1 MKYQPVPPHEIME
14 GDCCFITH
22 LGIPDKFY
30 SVMAGSISADSLL
43 LLSQRGLVFRTKEEA
58 VNCADDL
65 LAPSIK
71 DVQNMTKSL
80 KIWPEHLGSTCM
92 DGGTCHHDCKDK
104 CFRRECCVP
113 LTLALDAGLS
123 MEQWRYPEA
132 APQAVQDAEPET
144 REALAKRLI
153 TDVQVANTIA
163 TSACQRVAEL
173 PDRASPTN
181 WPEAMLVTGDELHMI
196 VREAVIEAQTTPAE
210 EVPAQ
215 IETLREELAEETE
228 AAENWRR
235 LALQFD
241 NHRLQA
247 LGHLKAVVNPG
258 AVFDAYKAAK
268 AFLNAPPLGGEEV
281 LAQRLAELA
290 APVQGWKLVP
300 VELLERIQESLGS
313 FVSDQGWS
321 QSDIDTA
328 DTLDGLLAAAPHPTH
343 SKTLI

>member
-65 LAPSIK
+65 LA
-71 DVQNMTKSL
+71 QNMTKSL

-123 MEQWRYPEA
+123 MEQWKYPEA

-153 TDVQVANTIA
+153 TDV
-163 TSACQRVAEL
+163 
-173 PDRASPTN
+173 
-181 WPEAMLVTGDELHMI
+181 
-196 VREAVIEAQTTPAE
+196 REAVIEAQTTPAE
-210 EVPAQ
+210 EVTAQ

-258 AVFDAYKAAK
+258 AVLDAYKAAK

-328 DTLDGLLAAAPHPTH
+328 DTLDGLLAAAPHPPEAAQLDNTNVTATH
-343 SKTLI
+343 QDIDLKGEV

>member
-14 GDCCFITH
+14 GGCYYITH

-43 LLSQRGLVFRTKEEA
+43 LLSQRGLVYRTKEEA
-58 VNCADDL
+58 VNCADNL
-65 LAPSIK
+65 LAPGIK

-92 DGGTCHHDCKDK
+92 DGGRCHHDCKDR

-153 TDVQVANTIA
+153 ADVQVADTIA

-173 PDRASPTN
+173 PDRASPAD

-196 VREAVIEAQTTPAE
+196 VREAVIEAQTAPAHPAE
-210 EVPAQ
+210 GVPKGY
-215 IETLREELAEETE
+215 
-228 AAENWRR
+228 
-235 LALQFD
+235 
-241 NHRLQA
+241 RLQPLSEYDA
-247 LGHLKAVVNPG
+247 MCAFIAVAPQPPVAAWVKPVSELLGHISDVLPDNA
-258 AVFDAYKAAK
+258 FDK
-268 AFLNAPPLGGEEV
+268 
-281 LAQRLAELA
+281 
-290 APVQGWKLVP
+290 
-300 VELLERIQESLGS
+300 
-313 FVSDQGWS
+313 
-321 QSDIDTA
+321 IDTA
-328 DTLDGLLAAAPHPTH
+328 KWNAVSALVGAATQAA
-343 SKTLI
+343 SQQGEKE